1 MEECSPDASNNR
13 ATYATAQFGEGQ
25 RAQAVSLDH
34 GGPDVFLVGGG
45 HLDPQASLLHQR
57 LRQLLGTTRIWASR
71 SCSSSSTTTTSNPD
85 GTNSASTWLA
95 S

>member
-1 MEECSPDASNNR
+1 MHASNANR
-13 ATYATAQFGEGQ
+13 ATYAAAEFGQGQ

-34 GGPDVFLVGGG
+34 GGPDVLLVVGG

-57 LRQLLGTTRIWASR
+57 LRQLLGTTRVWASR
-71 SCSSSSTTTTSNPD
+71 SCKCSSSTTTSSKSGST
-85 GTNSASTWLA
+85 GSASTWLA